1 MSRNKVKKIVN
12 FFLKKFIIISTLI
25 SLTISAEAKTVNV
38 AYFLEWATPNQEAK
52 VKKIYDKEME
62 AKVRWT
68 NFATGTQ
75 MIEAMM
81 AGDIDIAYSPGLT
94 PFVNA
99 VNAKAPVTMVG
110 VAVLYQMGGTRC
122 IVSNSSGITKA
133 NAKKLEGKKAAIP
146 IGTMAEAVFKQVMS
160 SLGVNYKR
168 IKVIDMAPKDGAKA
182 LAKGDVAMTCLFG
195 GKSIKKALKKGKN
208 LLSPEEM
215 FDVGIAGVDAI
226 LVANKFLKKK

>member
-94 PFVNA
+94 SFC
-99 VNAKAPVTMVG
+99 K
-110 VAVLYQMGGTRC
+110 C
-122 IVSNSSGITKA
+122 S
-133 NAKKLEGKKAAIP
+133 
-146 IGTMAEAVFKQVMS
+146 
-160 SLGVNYKR
+160 
-168 IKVIDMAPKDGAKA
+168 
-182 LAKGDVAMTCLFG
+182 
-195 GKSIKKALKKGKN
+195 
-208 LLSPEEM
+208 
-215 FDVGIAGVDAI
+215 
-226 LVANKFLKKK
+226 